1 MSKTSAG
8 SYRAFPRQYSLVCA
22 VALLIFFPLFVCA
35 QNPPSPTPSDPPVTA
50 APAPAADAS
59 HKPASPSKPKHVIT
73 NEDLEPHSSGS
84 AHAKGGEFVPGESP
98 LLSCDASCEQTARNE
113 LGYDSDNEAEWRAQ
127 VVPARRE
134 LLEDTVWRGMLSQ
147 AIQQTHYYCNFL
159 LQQMQQTASSGNDY
173 NSRAQRARDNNYF
186 ENMGRTLRQGIE
198 ATMNRMEQ
206 HTNEV
211 RVLSPVRAA
220 MMSAQAARILNR
232 TCELPAQR

>member
-1 MSKTSAG
+1 MRKTSAG
-8 SYRAFPRQYSLVCA
+8 SYRALPRQYSLVCA
-22 VALLIFFPLFVCA
+22 VALFIFSPLAVCA
-35 QNPPSPTPSDPPVTA
+35 QNPTGPAPANPPATA

-59 HKPASPSKPKHVIT
+59 HKPVSPSKPKHVIT
-73 NEDLEPHSSGS
+73 NEDLEPHSSD
-84 AHAKGGEFVPGESP
+84 ANAKGGEFLPGESP
-98 LLSCDASCEQTARNE
+98 LLSCDASCEQSARNE

-159 LQQMQQTASSGNDY
+159 LQQMQQSAPSGNDY
-173 NSRAQRARDNNYF
+173 NSRAQRARNNDYF
-186 ENMGRTLRQGIE
+186 ENMGRTLRQGLE

-220 MMSAQAARILNR
+220 MMSAQATRILNR
-232 TCELPAQR
+232 TCERPAPK